1 MATKKALPAPSPD
14 DNVGHKIAEAILNF
28 VGHIPQT
35 DQRKSRTPDEAA
47 RGVATAAATRAAIAA
62 GALALP
68 PGPVGWLTVLPE
80 LIAVW
85 KIQAKMVADIAA
97 IYGKK
102 AFLSREQMLYC
113 LFRHMAAQAVRD
125 FVAYLGE
132 RFFSDVS
139 LCGRCKVPP
148 RRLEFVSHSVR
159 LAKVLDAGF
168 RLRAL
173 LVLQLTLILTPARS
187 QILPSSFFK
196 KRSRLS
202 RKRIQLHASKPERI
216 SEAYRL
222 RF

>member
-132 RFFSDVS
+132 RILF
-139 LCGRCKVPP
+139 
-148 RRLEFVSHSVR
+148 RRVT
-159 LAKVLDAGF
+159 
-168 RLRAL
+168 LRAL
-173 LVLQLTLILTPARS
+173 QGAA
-187 QILPSSFFK
+187 K
-196 KRSRLS
+196 KIGVRITQRAIGKGIGRWIPVAGALGVAAYAYFDTGQVADTAIELFQKEITIEPEKDSTSRV
-202 RKRIQLHASKPERI
+202 
-216 SEAYRL
+216 
-222 RF
+222 